1 MFKHMSHPIVAAG
14 LTAVLALGAVGCS
27 TSSTTTTEI
36 STTDEDGNTTTE
48 TTTTTTDSDGNTT
61 TETESTTTDAEGN
74 KMGKEAA
81 NAEAPTAGVTY
92 DGYTNKYYKIAYALP
107 EGFSTSHQAFN
118 VPEGVQVDYQATNA
132 DGSARVLFC
141 LVQGVTKEEGIT
153 DINSWVKTYTDAFVS
168 SMKESGYANVNA
180 NYGSF
185 DIGGIKYGEAAVV
198 DYDNGGKAG
207 LCFIL
212 DEDGDGMIIEIIA
225 PDAATF
231 EKIDANFIALQ

>member
-1 MFKHMSHPIVAAG
+1 MFKRMSHPIVAAG

-48 TTTTTTDSDGNTT
+48 T
-61 TETESTTTDAEGN
+61 ETTTTDAEGN

-81 NAEAPTAGVTY
+81 NAQAPTAGVSY
-92 DGYTNKYYKIAYALP
+92 NGYTNDYYKIGYALP
-107 EGFSTSHQAFN
+107 DGFSTSHQAFS

-207 LCFIL
+207 LAFIL

>member
-36 STTDEDGNTTTE
+36 STTHEDGNPTTE
-48 TTTTTTDSDGNTT
+48 TTTTTTDSDGNAT
-61 TETESTTTDAEGN
+61 TETETTTTDAEGN

-81 NAEAPTAGVTY
+81 NAQAPTAGVSY
-92 DGYTNKYYKIAYALP
+92 NGYTNDYYKIGYALP
-107 EGFSTSHQAFN
+107 DGFSTSHQAFS

>member
-1 MFKHMSHPIVAAG
+1 MFKRMSHPIVAAG

-48 TTTTTTDSDGNTT
+48 T
-61 TETESTTTDAEGN
+61 ETTTTDAEGN

-81 NAEAPTAGVTY
+81 NAQAPTAGVSY
-92 DGYTNKYYKIAYALP
+92 NGYTNDYYKIGYALP
-107 EGFSTSHQAFN
+107 DGFSTSHQAFS